1 MLRGRDH
8 FGLDGQ
14 RRMSSVAKKPGGV
27 FTSREDPFAEYAPVQ
42 AYRHRQRE
50 CCDHSHRVG
59 AELPPPQQML
69 IFQTPVIR
77 HPRLP
82 VTQCLVGPYDILKPP
97 LRGCIPRV
105 EVGMQL
111 LSQAPE
117 GSFDLFVRRFS
128 ADAKYLIEFVHERLP
143 SSRADSVPIALGMGL
158 SGQAQYCL
166 CI

>member
-1 MLRGRDH
+1 
-8 FGLDGQ
+8 
-14 RRMSSVAKKPGGV
+14 
-27 FTSREDPFAEYAPVQ
+27 
-42 AYRHRQRE
+42 
-50 CCDHSHRVG
+50 
-59 AELPPPQQML
+59 ELPPPQQTL
-69 IFQTPVIR
+69 IFETRVIR

-82 VTQCLVGPYDILKPP
+82 VTQCLVGAYDVLKPP
-97 LRGCIPRV
+97 LRGRIPRV

-117 GSFDLFVRRFS
+117 GSFDLFVRRFR

-143 SSRADSVPIALGMGL
+143 SSRAYGALVALGMGL